1 MKVKMLTGWCYNTEN
16 IEKAKRIIN
25 ELNLSLSI
33 EEDFSECTAWV
44 VGSEE
49 EIKAL
54 FANANA

>member
-1 MKVKMLTGWCYNTEN
+1 MKVKMLTGWCYNAEN
-16 IEKAKRIIN
+16 IEKAKRIIS

-33 EEDFSECTAWV
+33 EEDFSERTAWV

>member
-16 IEKAKRIIN
+16 IEKAKRIIS

-33 EEDFSECTAWV
+33 EEDFSERTAWV
-44 VGSEE
+44 VGNEE

>member
-1 MKVKMLTGWCYNTEN
+1 MKVKMLTGWCYNAEN
-16 IEKAKRIIN
+16 IEKAKRIIS

-33 EEDFSECTAWV
+33 EEDFSERTAWA